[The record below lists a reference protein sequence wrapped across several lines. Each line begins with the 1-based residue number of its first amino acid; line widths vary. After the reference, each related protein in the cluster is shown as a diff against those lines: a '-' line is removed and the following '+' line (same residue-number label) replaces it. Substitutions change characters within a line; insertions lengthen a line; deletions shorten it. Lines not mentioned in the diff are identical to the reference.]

1 VRPVSLAINT
11 AIPVPGQPPVHRLAS
26 HSKALGD
33 FSYRDAIQ
41 DLQHGPV
48 SPLDRIQLPKHC
60 GGVAS
65 SEATAVTAGA
75 FRAAC
80 ARLGIRQSMG
90 RPGSCLDS
98 AVIEAWHST
107 VEFELRRVEH
117 FATKA
122 AARASVGAWIE
133 DYTTKQRH
141 SGLGMMS
148 PADYE
153 QALAGGEAA

>member
-1 VRPVSLAINT
+1 M
-11 AIPVPGQPPVHRLAS
+11 HRLAS

-48 SPLDRIQLPKHC
+48 SPLDRIQLPTHC
-60 GGVAS
+60 GGLAHQVKPRQY
-65 SEATAVTAGA
+65 TAGA

-122 AARASVGAWIE
+122 AARVSVGAWIE
-133 DYTTKQRH
+133 DYNTKRRH

>member
-1 VRPVSLAINT
+1 MLPTEAPTGAGDWPDTATPTGTGSGPRRVRPVSLAINT

-80 ARLGIRQSMG
+80 APL
-90 RPGSCLDS
+90 
-98 AVIEAWHST
+98 
-107 VEFELRRVEH
+107 
-117 FATKA
+117 
-122 AARASVGAWIE
+122 
-133 DYTTKQRH
+133 
-141 SGLGMMS
+141 
-148 PADYE
+148 
-153 QALAGGEAA
+153 

>member
-1 VRPVSLAINT
+1 M
-11 AIPVPGQPPVHRLAS
+11 AS

-33 FSYRDAIQ
+33 FSYRDATQ

-60 GGVAS
+60 GGVAHQ
-65 SEATAVTAGA
+65 VKPRQYIAGA

-122 AARASVGAWIE
+122 AARASVAAWIE
-133 DYTTKQRH
+133 DYNTKRRH

-148 PADYE
+148 SADYE